1 MHEDLEEE
9 VYMEV
14 PLVLLAKGQRKV
26 CKLKKAFYGLKQ
38 PPRAWFDKFSKIVV
52 SFGTNKVTQITLGSL
67 NIAMV
72 RPRLSLY
79 MFDDIVVTR
88 NDSEE
93 ITLLK
98 VYLAQRF
105 EIKGKL

>member
-1 MHEDLEEE
+1 
-9 VYMEV
+9 
-14 PLVLLAKGQRKV
+14 
-26 CKLKKAFYGLKQ
+26 
-38 PPRAWFDKFSKIVV
+38 
-52 SFGTNKVTQITLGSL
+52 
-67 NIAMV
+67 
-72 RPRLSLY
+72 

-88 NDSEE
+88 NDYEE